1 MDDASD
7 SSVPGGLVLA
17 ATPLGDSRDAS
28 PRLRDALA
36 TADVVAAE
44 DTRRLRSLAAALDVT
59 VHGRVVRHYDAVE
72 VARLPR
78 LLADVRAGRTV
89 LVVTDAGM
97 PAVSDPGYRLVAA
110 AAAEGLP
117 VTCLPGPSAV
127 TTALVLS
134 GLPVE
139 RFCFEGFAP
148 RRDGQRRRWLAT
160 LQTEPRAVVFF
171 ESPHRLAETLAAA
184 VDVLGPSRAAA
195 VCRELTKKHEEVR
208 RGRSRNSPRVRWTT
222 GARRGHGGARRSR
235 TGGRAVRGL
244 AGGRGAGT
252 GRGGERLKDAA
263 AAVAEAAGV
272 PKRSCTTRRSRR
284 GIDRAPGVAKAA
296 FSALSALNAALPSVA
311 ATRRE
316 TGPPSG
322 QGPCCAPSASP
333 APPPAPRSGR
343 TPPSAARMP
352 SPARRARSA
361 PPRTTPR
368 GPR

>member
-59 VHGRVVRHYDAVE
+59 VRGRVVSHYDAVE

-78 LLADVRAGRTV
+78 LIAEVRAGRTV

-117 VTCLPGPSAV
+117 VSCLPGPSAV

-160 LQTEPRAVVFF
+160 LRAEPRAVVFF
-171 ESPHRLAETLAAA
+171 ESPHRLADTLAAA
-184 VDVLGPSRAAA
+184 VDVLGADRLAA

-208 RGRSRNSPRVRWTT
+208 RGTLAELAE
-222 GARRGHGGARRSR
+222 GAVDDP
-235 TGGRAVRGL
+235 VRGEVTVVL
-244 AGGRGAGT
+244 AGAAPAVAPSVDSLVDAVQERVAA
-252 GRGGERLKDAA
+252 GERLKDAT

-272 PKRSCTTRRSRR
+272 PKRE
-284 GIDRAPGVAKAA
+284 
-296 FSALSALNAALPSVA
+296 LYNAAL
-311 ATRRE
+311 
-316 TGPPSG
+316 
-322 QGPCCAPSASP
+322 
-333 APPPAPRSGR
+333 
-343 TPPSAARMP
+343 AAR
-352 SPARRARSA
+352 A
-361 PPRTTPR
+361 
-368 GPR
+368 